1 MWADLLIFLPPLLAL
16 AAVAAVIWF
25 RREARKDQA
34 DTEQPDQQAQRPI
47 WRPQSNRDDS

>member
-25 RREARKDQA
+25 RRDAHKDQG
-34 DTEQPDQQAQRPI
+34 DQPDQQAQRPI
-47 WRPQSNRDDS
+47 WRPGGQRDDS